1 MSVKSR
7 FIDNLELTPYP
18 PPPPPQESAAPKPV
32 QQPQS
37 KSTIDDFDPFAD
49 LMGAI

>member
-7 FIDNLELTPYP
+7 FIDNLELTPY
-18 PPPPPQESAAPKPV
+18 PPPQESAAPKPV